1 MKAVEQHLWHGVSIT
16 LGADINFTGTKPFKA
31 SFNGKEFKFNRRQG
45 WKKLYETIVV
55 ELYNINPKSLRELA
69 KWQIEFFISDEPAHW
84 CLPPKKPA
92 ETYTGDWWSE
102 IANGVYVYNKN
113 STSKKIEN
121 LRKLFDVCGID
132 YEELEI
138 NLY

>member
-16 LGADINFTGTKPFKA
+16 LGTDINFTGTKPFKA

-84 CLPPKKPA
+84 CLPPRKPA
-92 ETYTGDWWSE
+92 ETYTDDWWSE

-121 LRKLFDVCGID
+121 LRKLFDACGID